1 MDLAQRLTTPD
12 VEVVYGSSHQQST
25 QRNAEKIEES
35 FRDDA
40 WSTWIISMHVDPMY
54 AE

>member
-12 VEVVYGSSHQQST
+12 IEVVYGSSHQQST

-40 WSTWIISMHVDPMY
+40 WILSMHVDPMY